1 MTQPVVAIQRDS
13 IRQNDSMP
21 IIENKFLA
29 PARSI
34 SRASFSRTRQQSI
47 GDNHSEY
54 SFMFTAR
61 ATPSIA
67 SSASLRSFTRP
78 LTRKDIFYSGSIKN
92 IPEFNQSQNLSQFRQ
107 SMMSIPR
114 STRRFTEV
122 IEEEAIEEERNFF
135 DALWGLLGFS
145 LLKDKKMALLAIS
158 SVFGML
164 GFYVPFVYIIDAAV
178 SKGIDSTMADYL
190 LSIIGVTNI
199 VGRLLSGYSADM
211 PSVDSLLVTNI
222 CIALSGVFIFCVPLV
237 NGFAGM
243 AGCTCWP
250 VWPCFSRFYRTN
262 INCPRRLVWYRC
274 TDKMFW
280 DNLHFPW
287 SRCHSWPTHSWL
299 SVRHNGFIRHSVLCS
314 WRVFGFVCDLQFPNT
329 SCSKLL

>member
-34 SRASFSRTRQQSI
+34 SRASFSRTRQQSV

-122 IEEEAIEEERNFF
+122 IEEEAIEEEPFSHTISWENTICS
-135 DALWGLLGFS
+135 FS
-145 LLKDKKMALLAIS
+145 LTS
-158 SVFGML
+158 SSDFPASVD
-164 GFYVPFVYIIDAAV
+164 PV
-178 SKGIDSTMADYL
+178 SSAKRTF
-190 LSIIGVTNI
+190 
-199 VGRLLSGYSADM
+199 RLLVSVADGRSFMYIRKSSG
-211 PSVDSLLVTNI
+211 
-222 CIALSGVFIFCVPLV
+222 
-237 NGFAGM
+237 
-243 AGCTCWP
+243 
-250 VWPCFSRFYRTN
+250 
-262 INCPRRLVWYRC
+262 PRIE
-274 TDKMFW
+274 
-280 DNLHFPW
+280 P
-287 SRCHSWPTHSWL
+287 
-299 SVRHNGFIRHSVLCS
+299 
-314 WRVFGFVCDLQFPNT
+314 
-329 SCSKLL
+329 